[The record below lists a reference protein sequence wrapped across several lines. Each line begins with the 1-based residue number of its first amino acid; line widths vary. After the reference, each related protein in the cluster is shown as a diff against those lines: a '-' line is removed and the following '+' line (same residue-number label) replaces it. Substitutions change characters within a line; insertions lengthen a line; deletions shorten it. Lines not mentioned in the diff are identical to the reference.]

1 MEARLSGR
9 HATVRSLGKLPE
21 TGLRAAIAVARSA
34 CRTSRLVS
42 VDTLRRLGAVAG
54 ESAWRRNS
62 RAARTTRTNIDV
74 AFQAQS
80 PRWRQQLARESVRH
94 TAMTAV
100 EAAALWTWPLPRLRR
115 LVVDVEGE
123 HLLRGRPSRRGV
135 LVLAPHFGNW
145 EFLGYYLNTIEPL
158 TPLYER
164 PASPTVDAALIAA
177 RSRLGSRPAA
187 DTVTGLRRVLKVLRG
202 GGMAA
207 VLPDQVPRTG
217 VTVPFFGQPAVTMV
231 LVSKLLRHAQP
242 DVVVATATRV
252 ASGFDIRIETADEAI
267 RASDP
272 RTSAAAMNAAVE
284 AVARREPAQY
294 QWEYKRFRFPGQP
307 NMYA

>member
-1 MEARLSGR
+1 MRGK
-9 HATVRSLGKLPE
+9 HAAAHSLGKLSEP
-21 TGLRAAIAVARSA
+21 GLRTAIAVARSA
-34 CRTSRLVS
+34 CRMSRLLS
-42 VDTLRRLGAVAG
+42 IGTLRQLGAAAG

-74 AFQAQS
+74 AFKAQS
-80 PRWRQQLARESVRH
+80 PAWRQQLARESVRH
-94 TAMTAV
+94 TAMSAF

-123 HLLRGRPSRRGV
+123 ELLRERQARRGV

-164 PASPTVDAALIAA
+164 PASPTVDAALLAA

-187 DTVTGLRRVLKVLRG
+187 DTTTGLRRVLKVLRG

-231 LVSKLLRHAQP
+231 LVSKLLQHAQP
-242 DVVVATATRV
+242 EVVVATATRV
-252 ASGFDIRIETADEAI
+252 AGGFDIRIEAADEAI

-272 RTSAAAMNAAVE
+272 ATSAAAMNAAVE
-284 AVARREPAQY
+284 AAARREPAQY

>member
-1 MEARLSGR
+1 MRGKQAAA
-9 HATVRSLGKLPE
+9 HSLGKLSEP
-21 TGLRAAIAVARSA
+21 GLRTAIAVARSA
-34 CRTSRLVS
+34 CRVSRLLS
-42 VDTLRRLGAVAG
+42 VGTLRQLGAAAG

-74 AFQAQS
+74 AFEAQS
-80 PRWRQQLARESVRH
+80 AAWRQQLARESVRH
-94 TAMTAV
+94 TAMTAF

-115 LVVDVEGE
+115 LIVDVEGE
-123 HLLRGRPSRRGV
+123 NLLRERPARRGV

-164 PASPTVDAALIAA
+164 PASPTVDAALLAA

-187 DTVTGLRRVLKVLRG
+187 DTLTGLRRVLKVLRG

-231 LVSKLLRHAQP
+231 LVSKLLQHAQP
-242 DVVVATATRV
+242 EVVVATATRV
-252 ASGFDIRIETADEAI
+252 AGGFEIRIEAADDAI

-272 RTSAAAMNAAVE
+272 AISAAAMNAAVE